1 MNDLRLESEM
11 VKSISAVPGNWK
23 ALRKP
28 PGAKLPQC
36 EVTRFINLLK
46 FPWQKSVSWVF
57 GSRFL
62 PKRMHMSSLVHWLP
76 DPWKVTGFTDSS
88 ADWYWGKS
96 AFIDRILGN
105 SKILKH
111 TKLLFSESHWRRRR
125 MSKHAWQPKHIWK
138 DAYHCE
144 ILQKFKIIRK
154 PLNCPTSSFNRL
166 IISSVG
172 KIVELVRHACL
183 HIYKLN
189 YIWKLLIDLKYKLY
203 NFPQH
208 TIEISLD
215 SNSILEKKTCSS
227 VWKNMKFSK

>member
-11 VKSISAVPGNWK
+11 VKSISAAPGNWK

-57 GSRFL
+57 DSRFL

-76 DPWKVTGFTDSS
+76 DPWKVTGFTNSS
-88 ADWYWGKS
+88 TDWYWGKS
-96 AFIDRILGN
+96 VFIDRILGN

-125 MSKHAWQPKHIWK
+125 MSKHVWQPKHIWK

-154 PLNCPTSSFNRL
+154 HLNCPTSSFNRL

-189 YIWKLLIDLKYKLY
+189 YIWKLLIDPKYKLY

-215 SNSILEKKTCSS
+215 SNSILEKKTCSF